1 MILLTAQEPMERLFD
16 LDYQLLA
23 DSMLMIIAI
32 FVLFLLL
39 SYFLF
44 NPARKMLQDRK
55 DKIKNELDDAQSN
68 MEHAAR
74 LKEEYEAKIRDI
86 DKEAEEILSDARK
99 RALENENAIIAKAK
113 EEASRIMER
122 TRTEAQLEKQKM
134 ADEVKRE
141 MIGIAAMM
149 AGKAVA
155 ASMNAEIQDS
165 LVNETLKEIGDH
177 TWLSEW
183 NRHTERHC
191 SKPPWRQTRWMRF
204 WRR

>member
-55 DKIKNELDDAQSN
+55 DKIRSELDDAQSN
-68 MEHAAR
+68 MEQAAR

-99 RALENENAIIAKAK
+99 RALENENEIIAKARN
-113 EEASRIMER
+113 EASAIMER
-122 TRTEAQLEKQKM
+122 ARTEARLEKQKM

-141 MIGIAAMM
+141 MISIAAMM

-155 ASMNAEIQDS
+155 GSMNAEIQDS

-177 TWLSEW
+177 TWLS
-183 NRHTERHC
+183 
-191 SKPPWRQTRWMRF
+191 
-204 WRR
+204 

>member
-74 LKEEYEAKIRDI
+74 LKD
-86 DKEAEEILSDARK
+86 RK
-99 RALENENAIIAKAK
+99 
-113 EEASRIMER
+113 S
-122 TRTEAQLEKQKM
+122 
-134 ADEVKRE
+134 V
-141 MIGIAAMM
+141 
-149 AGKAVA
+149 V
-155 ASMNAEIQDS
+155 
-165 LVNETLKEIGDH
+165 
-177 TWLSEW
+177 
-183 NRHTERHC
+183 
-191 SKPPWRQTRWMRF
+191 
-204 WRR
+204 